1 MKTHAILLALLLL
14 AGAGT
19 ATAQPLR
26 PFGLTEAEYQ
36 KRKNDL
42 RDQIQRLELEYT
54 RYAADASGFE
64 GVWVF
69 TGQRTYEAKAGE
81 TPSVEAISGELEIN
95 RDGGAFEIEGKVAVG
110 TSRGAKWEGQAALQG
125 DSLVEDYDSIA
136 GLKGVA
142 RYSLEADGSLRV
154 VFESAA
160 RASSDDAEVRGQA
173 TLTRAVA
180 FDRAQLEAELFR
192 LKKEHQFLRYPRP
205 EPTRY
210 SSRSG
215 KVKLRFTPTVEFD
228 PDGVE
233 VDVIRLIGTAKKSID
248 LAVFEFQLPRVAT
261 ALIEATQ
268 RGVQVRMVY
277 DSQDEH
283 ELAIQMLRDA
293 GIPLRGDE
301 RSALMHNKFMVIDKG
316 EADGNKVW
324 TGSTNLAPGGI
335 YIADNH
341 ALYLENADL
350 AELYTIEFEE
360 MFVDNKFGPRS
371 PSNTNKDWIE
381 VDRYTKV
388 QVFFAPEDGVRD
400 RLIEAVRKAERSI
413 KIIAF
418 AFTDVELFK
427 AIVERMKDGVKV
439 EGLFESRHAGWKDI
453 KIGPLHNAGA
463 KVRFDRN
470 PDTLHHKVII
480 IDEKITC
487 TGSFNFTESADR
499 NNDENMIIVDSRAVA
514 RTFSRELKRMMSV
527 ADPDDPRI
535 ATAGMPDA
543 ADDADG
549 ILTAIAGMRS
559 TAGAG
564 SGSGN

>member
-1 MKTHAILLALLLL
+1 MKTQALLLALLLL
-14 AGAGT
+14 AGAGLSE
-19 ATAQPLR
+19 AQPLR
-26 PFGLTEAEYQ
+26 PFGLSEKEYQ
-36 KRKNDL
+36 KRKNEL
-42 RDQIQRLELEYT
+42 RAEVRRLELEYT
-54 RYAADASGFE
+54 RYDADASGFE
-64 GVWVF
+64 GVWTL
-69 TGQRTYEAKAGE
+69 TGQRSYEGSAGE
-81 TPSVEAISGELEIN
+81 TPTIQALSGELQIS
-95 RDGGAFEIEGKVAVG
+95 RDGGAFELEGKISADG
-110 TSRGAKWEGQAALQG
+110 QRGATWEGQGALQG
-125 DSLVEDYDSIA
+125 SSLVEDYDSVA
-136 GLKGVA
+136 ALTGVA
-142 RYSLEADGSLRV
+142 RYSLESDGSLRI

-160 RASSDDAEVRGQA
+160 RKDSSDPEVRGQA
-173 TLTRAVA
+173 TLARAIGL
-180 FDRAQLEAELFR
+180 DRAGLEAELFR
-192 LKKEHQFLRYPRP
+192 LKKELQFLRYPRP
-205 EPTRY
+205 DPTRY

-248 LAVFEFQLPRVAT
+248 LAVFEFQLPRVAR
-261 ALIEATQ
+261 ALIEAKQ

-277 DSQDEH
+277 DSQEEH
-283 ELAIQMLRDA
+283 ELAIKLLRDA

-301 RSALMHNKFMVIDKG
+301 RTALMHNKFMVIDKG
-316 EADGNKVW
+316 EAEGNKVW

-341 ALYLENADL
+341 ALYLESADL

-371 PSNTNKDWIE
+371 PSNTSKEWIE

-400 RLIEAVRKAERSI
+400 RLIQAVRRADRSI

-418 AFTDVELFK
+418 AFTDAELFK
-427 AIVERMKDGVKV
+427 AIIERMKEGVKV

-480 IDEKITC
+480 IDDKITC

-499 NNDENMIIVDSRAVA
+499 SNDENMIIVDSRAVA
-514 RTFSRELKRMMSV
+514 RTFSRELRRMMSV

-549 ILTAIAGMRS
+549 ILSALDDLRNTL
-559 TAGAG
+559 T
-564 SGSGN
+564 GSGN